1 MRASI
6 LNTGPILLLKMHCNQ
21 SVELRNLT
29 QGVGKDD
36 EEEEEEEDGHGVE
49 VVDNGHTYIQVII
62 ISKLVCLWTGKSAA
76 ALFPSPASGVL
87 RMWGGL

>member
-6 LNTGPILLLKMHCNQ
+6 LNTGPILLLKMQCNQ

-36 EEEEEEEDGHGVE
+36 EQEEEEEEEDGHGVE
-49 VVDNGHTYIQVII
+49 VVDKWTYLHTSNNNKYACGQ
-62 ISKLVCLWTGKSAA
+62 GKVQ
-76 ALFPSPASGVL
+76 LHFLHL
-87 RMWGGL
+87 RRRKR